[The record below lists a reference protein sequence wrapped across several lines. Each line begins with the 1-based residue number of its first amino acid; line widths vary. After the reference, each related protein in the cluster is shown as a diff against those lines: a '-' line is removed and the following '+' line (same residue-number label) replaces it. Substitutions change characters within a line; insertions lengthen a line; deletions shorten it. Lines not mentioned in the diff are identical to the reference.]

1 MLMSSSISLRDLHD
15 SVNNLLR
22 SSDIKGI
29 LSHHKQDQEWIQRV
43 SESSLKMLDSCGNT
57 KEILCLVKG
66 HVQQLRTTF
75 HRASLG
81 ETEKKLSEYCFQ
93 RKELRKQMLKRLK
106 SLKQAKNTTTGCG
119 GQDTPVDDNLI
130 VVANVLKEV
139 GETIVILLESIMLLM
154 SMPNPNPKTEKK
166 MMIKC
171 NGIFTVKAKFTRLNS
186 LSPWED
192 CDTQALQSAI
202 ERLEAVES
210 AMEDL
215 EVELG
220 CIFKRLMRTRV
231 LLLNILTN

>member
-1 MLMSSSISLRDLHD
+1 MPFSTFESLRDLHD

-22 SSDIKGI
+22 APDIKCV
-29 LSHHKQDQEWIQRV
+29 LSEHEHDQKWIQKI
-43 SESSLKMLDSCGNT
+43 SESTLKMLDSCGNT
-57 KEILCLVKG
+57 KDILSLVKG
-66 HVQQLRTTF
+66 HIQQLRSTF
-75 HRASLG
+75 YRASLG
-81 ETEKKLSEYCFQ
+81 ETENKVISTYCFQ

-106 SLKQAKNTTTGCG
+106 SLKRMKKV
-119 GQDTPVDDNLI
+119 TPLDDNLI

-139 GETIVILLESIMLLM
+139 RETIVILLESIMLLM
-154 SMPNPNPKTEKK
+154 SMPNPNPKTTN
-166 MMIKC
+166 MMKC
-171 NGIFTVKAKFTRLNS
+171 NGVLAVKVKFTRLNS

-192 CDTQALQSAI
+192 CDVQAIQSAI